1 MKTKQVCLTVMAIA
15 LATCSGEQVE
25 QQTQKEA
32 WLSHTK

>member
-1 MKTKQVCLTVMAIA
+1 MKAREVCWVVMAIA
-15 LATCSGEQVE
+15 LSACSEEQVE

>member
-1 MKTKQVCLTVMAIA
+1 MKTKQVCLAVMAIA
-15 LATCSGEQVE
+15 LSACSEEQVE